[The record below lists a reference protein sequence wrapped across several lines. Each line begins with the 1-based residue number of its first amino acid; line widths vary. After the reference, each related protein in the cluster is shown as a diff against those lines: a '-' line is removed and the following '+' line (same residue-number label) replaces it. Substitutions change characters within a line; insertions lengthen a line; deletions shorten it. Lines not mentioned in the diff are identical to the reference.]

1 MKFQDEIKAHLANYK
16 TTHFKGLGDGIWKGN
31 KKSYPHILPEKK
43 WFDNLLPKY
52 KIELKDYIE
61 NKKEF
66 KLHSDFHHLNS
77 SQAMCLNMFYPLLK
91 EKKLDLIIEALGI
104 ENDSVNYNSV
114 CFEKK
119 SEIETKMGSR
129 PTYFDFF
136 FSTINGKQIYFEIK
150 YTEQEFGKAK
160 QDKAHIDKYEFVY
173 KKECSAI
180 EPKYSDCNSFLSNY
194 QLMRNLINI
203 KDNSYVVFL
212 FPTKNK
218 RINKQAEF
226 AKSNL
231 IKSGFKQNIINLTWE
246 HLLGFID
253 SINLDSDKLGAH
265 MVDFKEKYR
274 IDPIRY

>member
-1 MKFQDEIKAHLANYK
+1 
-16 TTHFKGLGDGIWKGN
+16 
-31 KKSYPHILPEKK
+31 
-43 WFDNLLPKY
+43 
-52 KIELKDYIE
+52 
-61 NKKEF
+61 
-66 KLHSDFHHLNS
+66 
-77 SQAMCLNMFYPLLK
+77 
-91 EKKLDLIIEALGI
+91 
-104 ENDSVNYNSV
+104 
-114 CFEKK
+114 
-119 SEIETKMGSR
+119 
-129 PTYFDFF
+129 
-136 FSTINGKQIYFEIK
+136 
-150 YTEQEFGKAK
+150 
-160 QDKAHIDKYEFVY
+160 
-173 KKECSAI
+173 
-180 EPKYSDCNSFLSNY
+180 
-194 QLMRNLINI
+194 MRNLINI